1 MGDLESS
8 QKLSGVSR
16 PAEGVGGG
24 SCTEIST
31 ELIRSLTELQEL
43 EAVYERLC
51 GEEKVV
57 ERELDALLEQQNT
70 IESKMVTLHR
80 MGPNLQLIEGDAKQ
94 LAGMITFTCNLAEN
108 VSSKVRQ
115 LDLAKNRLYQAIQ
128 RADDILD
135 LKFCMDG
142 VRSALRSEDYEQA
155 AAHIHRYLCLDK
167 SVIELS
173 RQGQEVPQNKI
184 HMIPFNSLD
193 IISKSSNRLYQA
205 IQRADDILD
214 LKFCMD
220 GVRSALRSEDYEQAA
235 AHIHRYLCL
244 DKSVIELSRQGQ
256 EGSMIDA
263 NLKLLQEAEQRL
275 KAIVAEKFAIATKEG
290 DLPQVERFFKIFP
303 LLGLHEEGLSK
314 FSEYLCKQVASKA
327 EENLL
332 LVLRS
337 DMSDRRAAVIFADTL
352 TLLFEGIA
360 RIVETHQPIVETY
373 YGLGRLYT
381 LIKYLQVEC
390 DRQVEKVV
398 DKFTKQRDYQQQ
410 FRLVQNNLRNSAP
423 EKIEPR
429 ELDPILTEVTLMN
442 ARSELYLRFL
452 RKRISSDFE
461 VGDSMA
467 SEEVKQEH
475 QKCLDK
481 LLNNCLLSCT
491 MQELIGY
498 YITMEE
504 YFMRETVNKAV
515 ALDTY
520 EKGQL
525 TSSMVDDV
533 FYIVKKC
540 IGRALSSSNI
550 DCLCAMINLATR
562 ELEADFR
569 GVLSNKLRMG
579 FPATTL
585 QDIQRGVT
593 SAVNIMHSSL
603 QQGKFD
609 TKGIESTDEAKL
621 SFLELIGYYITMEEY
636 FMRET
641 VNKAV
646 ALDTYEK
653 GQLTSSMVDDV
664 FYIVKKC
671 IGRALSSSNIDC
683 LCAMINLA
691 TRELEADFRG
701 VLSNKLRMGFPA
713 TTLQDIQRGVTS
725 AVNIM
730 HSSLQQGKFDTKGIE
745 STDEAKLSFL
755 VTLNNVE
762 VCSENISTL
771 KKTLESD
778 CTKLFSQGIGGEQAQ
793 AKFDSCLSDLAAVSN
808 KFRDLL
814 QEGLAELSSTAVKPQ
829 VQPWINTFLS
839 VSHNIEEEE
848 FNDYEANDPWVQQ
861 FILNLEQ
868 QMSEFKASLSPVI
881 YDSLTSLLTSLVA
894 VELEKVVLKSSFNRL
909 GGLQFDKELR
919 SLIAYLTTVTTWTI
933 RDKFARLSQMATIL
947 NLERVTEILDYWGA
961 NSGPLTWRLTPA
973 EVRQVLALRIDF
985 RHEDIKRLRL

>member
-1 MGDLESS
+1 MRTKMADLDSPP
-8 QKLSGVSR
+8 KLSGVQPPS
-16 PAEGVGGG
+16 EGVGGG
-24 SCTEIST
+24 RCSEISA

-57 ERELDALLEQQNT
+57 ERELDALLEQQNS

-142 VRSALRSEDYEQA
+142 VQTALRNEDYEQA

-173 RQGQEVPQNKI
+173 RQGK
-184 HMIPFNSLD
+184 
-193 IISKSSNRLYQA
+193 
-205 IQRADDILD
+205 
-214 LKFCMD
+214 
-220 GVRSALRSEDYEQAA
+220 
-235 AHIHRYLCL
+235 
-244 DKSVIELSRQGQ
+244 

-303 LLGLHEEGLSK
+303 LLGLHEEGLRK

-332 LVLRS
+332 MVLGT

-373 YGLGRLYT
+373 YGPGRLYT

-398 DKFTKQRDYQQQ
+398 DKFIKQRDYHQQ
-410 FRLVQNNLRNSAP
+410 FRHVQNNLMRNSTT

-491 MQELIGY
+491 MQELIGLY
-498 YITMEE
+498 VTMEE

-540 IGRALSSSNI
+540 IGRALSSSSI
-550 DCLCAMINLATR
+550 DCLCAMINLATT
-562 ELEADFR
+562 ELESDFR
-569 GVLSNKLRMG
+569 DVLCNKLRMG
-579 FPATTL
+579 FPATTF

-609 TKGIESTDEAKL
+609 TKGIESTDK
-621 SFLELIGYYITMEEY
+621 
-636 FMRET
+636 
-641 VNKAV
+641 
-646 ALDTYEK
+646 
-653 GQLTSSMVDDV
+653 
-664 FYIVKKC
+664 
-671 IGRALSSSNIDC
+671 
-683 LCAMINLA
+683 
-691 TRELEADFRG
+691 
-701 VLSNKLRMGFPA
+701 
-713 TTLQDIQRGVTS
+713 
-725 AVNIM
+725 
-730 HSSLQQGKFDTKGIE
+730 
-745 STDEAKLSFL
+745 AKLSFL

-771 KKTLESD
+771 KKTLE
-778 CTKLFSQGIGGEQAQ
+778 
-793 AKFDSCLSDLAAVSN
+793 
-808 KFRDLL
+808 
-814 QEGLAELSSTAVKPQ
+814 EGLTELNSTAIKPQ
-829 VQPWINTFLS
+829 VQPWINSFFS

-868 QMSEFKASLSPVI
+868 QMAEFKASLSPVI
-881 YDSLTSLLTSLVA
+881 YDSLTGLMTSLVA
-894 VELEKVVLKSSFNRL
+894 VELEKVVLKSTFNRL

-947 NLERVTEILDYWGA
+947 NLERVTEILDYWGP

-985 RHEDIKRLRL
+985 RSEDIKRLRL

>member
-1 MGDLESS
+1 MRHGPCQLHP
-8 QKLSGVSR
+8 KMAAAATASGPR
-16 PAEGVGGG
+16 GEGGG
-24 SCTEIST
+24 AAASALSMERIQ
-31 ELIRSLTELQEL
+31 SLTDLAEL
-43 EAVYERLC
+43 EAAYSRLC
-51 GEEKVV
+51 EEEKVV
-57 ERELDALLEQQNT
+57 QEELDALLEQQST
-70 IESKMVTLHR
+70 IENKMVVLHR
-80 MGPNLQLIEGDAKQ
+80 MGPNLQLIEGDAQQ

-142 VRSALRSEDYEQA
+142 VQTALRNEDYEQA
-155 AAHIHRYLCLDK
+155 AAHIHRYLSLDK

-173 RQGQEVPQNKI
+173 RQGK
-184 HMIPFNSLD
+184 
-193 IISKSSNRLYQA
+193 
-205 IQRADDILD
+205 
-214 LKFCMD
+214 
-220 GVRSALRSEDYEQAA
+220 
-235 AHIHRYLCL
+235 
-244 DKSVIELSRQGQ
+244 
-256 EGSMIDA
+256 EGGIIDA

-275 KAIVAEKFAIATKEG
+275 KTIVTEKFDTAMKQG

-314 FSEYLCKQVASKA
+314 FSEYLCKQVANKA
-327 EENLL
+327 EENLQ
-332 LVLRS
+332 LVMGT

-373 YGLGRLYT
+373 YGPGRLYT
-381 LIKYLQVEC
+381 LIKHLQVEC

-398 DKFTKQRDYQQQ
+398 DKFIKERDYHRQFQQ
-410 FRLVQNNLRNSAP
+410 VQNSMMRSSSA
-423 EKIEPR
+423 EKIEP
-429 ELDPILTEVTLMN
+429 
-442 ARSELYLRFL
+442 SELYLRFI
-452 RKRISSDFE
+452 KRRIIADFE

-475 QKCLDK
+475 QKYLDK
-481 LLNNCLLSCT
+481 LLNNCLLSRT

-515 ALDTY
+515 AMDSY

-540 IGRALSSSNI
+540 IGRALSSSSI
-550 DCLCAMINLATR
+550 DCLCAMINHSTT
-562 ELEADFR
+562 ELESDFR
-569 GVLSNKLRMG
+569 EVLYNKLKQG
-579 FPATTL
+579 FPATTF
-585 QDIQRGVT
+585 QDFQRGVT

-609 TKGIESTDEAKL
+609 TKGIESTDEAK
-621 SFLELIGYYITMEEY
+621 
-636 FMRET
+636 
-641 VNKAV
+641 
-646 ALDTYEK
+646 
-653 GQLTSSMVDDV
+653 Q
-664 FYIVKKC
+664 
-671 IGRALSSSNIDC
+671 
-683 LCAMINLA
+683 
-691 TRELEADFRG
+691 
-701 VLSNKLRMGFPA
+701 
-713 TTLQDIQRGVTS
+713 
-725 AVNIM
+725 
-730 HSSLQQGKFDTKGIE
+730 
-745 STDEAKLSFL
+745 SFL

-762 VCSENISTL
+762 VCSENIMTL

-778 CTKLFSQGIGGEQAQ
+778 CSKLLSQGFGGEQAQ
-793 AKFDSCLSDLAAVSN
+793 AKIDSCLSDMAAVSN

-814 QEGLAELSSTAVKPQ
+814 QEGLSELNSTAIKPQ
-829 VQPWINTFLS
+829 VKPWINLFLS

-848 FNDYEANDPWVQQ
+848 FSDYEANDPWVQQ

-868 QMSEFKASLSPVI
+868 QMTEFKAGLSPVI
-881 YDSLTSLLTSLVA
+881 YDTLTGLMTSLIA
-894 VELEKVVLKSSFNRL
+894 IELEKVLLKSTFSRL
-909 GGLQFDKELR
+909 GGLQFDRELR

-947 NLERVTEILDYWGA
+947 NLERVTEILDYWGP
-961 NSGPLTWRLTPA
+961 NSGPLTWRLTPV

-985 RHEDIKRLRL
+985 RSEDIKRLRL

>member
-1 MGDLESS
+1 MGTKMADFDSP
-8 QKLSGVSR
+8 QKLSGVPS
-16 PAEGVGGG
+16 PPEGVGGG
-24 SCTEIST
+24 SCSEIST

-142 VRSALRSEDYEQA
+142 VQTALRNEDYEQA

-173 RQGQEVPQNKI
+173 RQGK
-184 HMIPFNSLD
+184 
-193 IISKSSNRLYQA
+193 
-205 IQRADDILD
+205 
-214 LKFCMD
+214 
-220 GVRSALRSEDYEQAA
+220 
-235 AHIHRYLCL
+235 
-244 DKSVIELSRQGQ
+244 

-275 KAIVAEKFAIATKEG
+275 KAIVTEKFAVATKEG

-332 LVLRS
+332 LVLGT

-373 YGLGRLYT
+373 YGPGRLYT

-398 DKFTKQRDYQQQ
+398 DKFIKQRDYQQQ
-410 FRLVQNNLRNSAP
+410 FRHVQSNLMRNSTS

-491 MQELIGY
+491 MQELIGL

-540 IGRALSSSNI
+540 IGRALSSSSI
-550 DCLCAMINLATR
+550 DCLCAMINLATT
-562 ELEADFR
+562 ELESDFR
-569 GVLSNKLRMG
+569 DVLCHKLRMG

-593 SAVNIMHSSL
+593 SAVS
-603 QQGKFD
+603 
-609 TKGIESTDEAKL
+609 
-621 SFLELIGYYITMEEY
+621 
-636 FMRET
+636 
-641 VNKAV
+641 
-646 ALDTYEK
+646 
-653 GQLTSSMVDDV
+653 
-664 FYIVKKC
+664 
-671 IGRALSSSNIDC
+671 
-683 LCAMINLA
+683 
-691 TRELEADFRG
+691 
-701 VLSNKLRMGFPA
+701 
-713 TTLQDIQRGVTS
+713 
-725 AVNIM
+725 IM

-793 AKFDSCLSDLAAVSN
+793 AKFDSCLSDLAAVSS

-814 QEGLAELSSTAVKPQ
+814 QEGLAELNSTAIKPQ

-848 FNDYEANDPWVQQ
+848 FSDYEANDPWVQQ

-868 QMSEFKASLSPVI
+868 QMAEFKAGLSPVI
-881 YDSLTSLLTSLVA
+881 YDSLTSLMTSLVA
-894 VELEKVVLKSSFNRL
+894 VELEKVVLKSTFNRL

-985 RHEDIKRLRL
+985 RSEDIKRLRL

>member
-1 MGDLESS
+1 MVTDMADLKSP
-8 QKLSGVSR
+8 QKLLGV
-16 PAEGVGGG
+16 PPPPEGAGGG
-24 SCTEIST
+24 RCSEISF

-70 IESKMVTLHR
+70 VESKMVTLHR

-94 LAGMITFTCNLAEN
+94 LAGMITFTCSLAEN

-142 VRSALRSEDYEQA
+142 VQTALRNEDYEQA

-173 RQGQEVPQNKI
+173 RQGK
-184 HMIPFNSLD
+184 
-193 IISKSSNRLYQA
+193 
-205 IQRADDILD
+205 
-214 LKFCMD
+214 
-220 GVRSALRSEDYEQAA
+220 
-235 AHIHRYLCL
+235 
-244 DKSVIELSRQGQ
+244 

-275 KAIVAEKFAIATKEG
+275 KAIVTEKFAIATKEG

-303 LLGLHEEGLSK
+303 LLGLHEDGLSK

-332 LVLRS
+332 LVLGT
-337 DMSDRRAAVIFADTL
+337 DMSDRRAAIIFADTL

-373 YGLGRLYT
+373 YGPGRLYT

-398 DKFTKQRDYQQQ
+398 DKFIKQRNYHQQ
-410 FRLVQNNLRNSAP
+410 FRHVQNNLRNSAT

-442 ARSELYLRFL
+442 ARSELYLSFL
-452 RKRISSDFE
+452 RKRISCDFE

-491 MQELIGY
+491 MQELIGL

-540 IGRALSSSNI
+540 IGRALSSSSI
-550 DCLCAMINLATR
+550 DCLCAMINLATT
-562 ELEADFR
+562 ELESDFR
-569 GVLSNKLRMG
+569 DVLCNKLRVG
-579 FPATTL
+579 FPATT
-585 QDIQRGVT
+585 
-593 SAVNIMHSSL
+593 
-603 QQGKFD
+603 F
-609 TKGIESTDEAKL
+609 
-621 SFLELIGYYITMEEY
+621 
-636 FMRET
+636 
-641 VNKAV
+641 
-646 ALDTYEK
+646 
-653 GQLTSSMVDDV
+653 
-664 FYIVKKC
+664 
-671 IGRALSSSNIDC
+671 
-683 LCAMINLA
+683 
-691 TRELEADFRG
+691 
-701 VLSNKLRMGFPA
+701 
-713 TTLQDIQRGVTS
+713 QDIQRGVTS

-762 VCSENISTL
+762 ICSENISTL

-814 QEGLAELSSTAVKPQ
+814 QEGLTELNNTAIKPQ

-868 QMSEFKASLSPVI
+868 QMAEFKASLSPVI
-881 YDSLTSLLTSLVA
+881 YDNLTSLMTSFVA
-894 VELEKVVLKSSFNRL
+894 AELERVVLKSTFNRL

-985 RHEDIKRLRL
+985 RSEDIKRLRL

>member
-1 MGDLESS
+1 MGTKMADFDSP
-8 QKLSGVSR
+8 QKLSGV
-16 PAEGVGGG
+16 PPPEGMGGG
-24 SCTEIST
+24 RCSEIST

-80 MGPNLQLIEGDAKQ
+80 MG
-94 LAGMITFTCNLAEN
+94 
-108 VSSKVRQ
+108 KVRQ

-142 VRSALRSEDYEQA
+142 VQTALRNEDYEQA

-173 RQGQEVPQNKI
+173 RQGK
-184 HMIPFNSLD
+184 
-193 IISKSSNRLYQA
+193 
-205 IQRADDILD
+205 
-214 LKFCMD
+214 
-220 GVRSALRSEDYEQAA
+220 
-235 AHIHRYLCL
+235 
-244 DKSVIELSRQGQ
+244 

-275 KAIVAEKFAIATKEG
+275 KAIVTEKFAIATKEG

-332 LVLRS
+332 LVLGT

-373 YGLGRLYT
+373 YGPGRLYT

-398 DKFTKQRDYQQQ
+398 DKFIKQRDYHQQ
-410 FRLVQNNLRNSAP
+410 FRHVQNSLMRNSTT
-423 EKIEPR
+423 EKREPR

-491 MQELIGY
+491 MQELIGF

-540 IGRALSSSNI
+540 IGRALSSSSI
-550 DCLCAMINLATR
+550 DCLCAMINLATT
-562 ELEADFR
+562 ELESDFR
-569 GVLSNKLRMG
+569 DVL
-579 FPATTL
+579 
-585 QDIQRGVT
+585 
-593 SAVNIMHSSL
+593 
-603 QQGKFD
+603 
-609 TKGIESTDEAKL
+609 
-621 SFLELIGYYITMEEY
+621 
-636 FMRET
+636 
-641 VNKAV
+641 
-646 ALDTYEK
+646 
-653 GQLTSSMVDDV
+653 
-664 FYIVKKC
+664 C
-671 IGRALSSSNIDC
+671 
-683 LCAMINLA
+683 
-691 TRELEADFRG
+691 
-701 VLSNKLRMGFPA
+701 NKLRMGFPA

-793 AKFDSCLSDLAAVSN
+793 AKFDSCLSDLAAVSS

-814 QEGLAELSSTAVKPQ
+814 QEGLTELNSTAIKPQ
-829 VQPWINTFLS
+829 
-839 VSHNIEEEE
+839 EE

-868 QMSEFKASLSPVI
+868 QMAEFKASLSPVI
-881 YDSLTSLLTSLVA
+881 YDSLTGLMTSLIA
-894 VELEKVVLKSSFNRL
+894 VELERVVLKSTFNRL

-973 EVRQVLALRIDF
+973 EVRQVLALRMDF
-985 RHEDIKRLRL
+985 RSEDIKRLRL

>member
-1 MGDLESS
+1 MAAATA
-8 QKLSGVSR
+8 SGLR
-16 PAEGVGGG
+16 GEGGIAAA
-24 SCTEIST
+24 SALTMERIQ
-31 ELIRSLTELQEL
+31 SLTDLAEL
-43 EAVYERLC
+43 EAAYSRLC
-51 GEEKVV
+51 EEEKVV
-57 ERELDALLEQQNT
+57 QEELDALLEQQST
-70 IESKMVTLHR
+70 IENKMVVLHR
-80 MGPNLQLIEGDAKQ
+80 MGPNLQLIEGDAQQ

-142 VRSALRSEDYEQA
+142 VQTALRNEDYEQA
-155 AAHIHRYLCLDK
+155 AAHIHRYLSLDK

-173 RQGQEVPQNKI
+173 RQGK
-184 HMIPFNSLD
+184 
-193 IISKSSNRLYQA
+193 
-205 IQRADDILD
+205 
-214 LKFCMD
+214 
-220 GVRSALRSEDYEQAA
+220 
-235 AHIHRYLCL
+235 
-244 DKSVIELSRQGQ
+244 
-256 EGSMIDA
+256 EGGIIDA
-263 NLKLLQEAEQRL
+263 NLKLLQEAEQCL
-275 KAIVAEKFAIATKEG
+275 KTIVTEKFDTAMKQG

-314 FSEYLCKQVASKA
+314 FSEYLCKQVANKA
-327 EENLL
+327 EENLQ
-332 LVLRS
+332 LVMGT

-373 YGLGRLYT
+373 YGPGRLYT
-381 LIKYLQVEC
+381 LIKHLQVEC

-398 DKFTKQRDYQQQ
+398 DKFIKERDYHRQFQQ
-410 FRLVQNNLRNSAP
+410 VQNSMMRSSSA

-442 ARSELYLRFL
+442 ARSELYLRFI
-452 RKRISSDFE
+452 KRRIIADFE

-475 QKCLDK
+475 QKYLDK
-481 LLNNCLLSCT
+481 LLNNCLLSRT

-515 ALDTY
+515 AMDSY

-540 IGRALSSSNI
+540 IGRALSSSSI
-550 DCLCAMINLATR
+550 DCLCAMINHSTT
-562 ELEADFR
+562 ELESDFR
-569 GVLSNKLRMG
+569 EVLYNKLKQG
-579 FPATTL
+579 FPATTF
-585 QDIQRGVT
+585 QDFQRGVT

-609 TKGIESTDEAKL
+609 TKGIESTDEAK
-621 SFLELIGYYITMEEY
+621 
-636 FMRET
+636 
-641 VNKAV
+641 
-646 ALDTYEK
+646 
-653 GQLTSSMVDDV
+653 Q
-664 FYIVKKC
+664 
-671 IGRALSSSNIDC
+671 
-683 LCAMINLA
+683 
-691 TRELEADFRG
+691 
-701 VLSNKLRMGFPA
+701 
-713 TTLQDIQRGVTS
+713 
-725 AVNIM
+725 
-730 HSSLQQGKFDTKGIE
+730 
-745 STDEAKLSFL
+745 SFL

-762 VCSENISTL
+762 VCSENIMTL

-778 CTKLFSQGIGGEQAQ
+778 CSKLLSQGFGGEQAQ
-793 AKFDSCLSDLAAVSN
+793 AKIDSCLSDMAAVSN

-814 QEGLAELSSTAVKPQ
+814 QE
-829 VQPWINTFLS
+829 
-839 VSHNIEEEE
+839 E
-848 FNDYEANDPWVQQ
+848 FSDYEANDPWVQQ

-868 QMSEFKASLSPVI
+868 QMTEFKAGLSPVI
-881 YDSLTSLLTSLVA
+881 YDTLTGLMTSLIA
-894 VELEKVVLKSSFNRL
+894 IELEKVLLKSTFSRL

-947 NLERVTEILDYWGA
+947 NLERVMEILDYWGP

-985 RHEDIKRLRL
+985 RSEDIKRLRL

>member
-1 MGDLESS
+1 MAAPGTAGASGAGLRDAAAKGGLRGGPSASASLSMEEIRALTDL
-8 QKLSGVSR
+8 
-16 PAEGVGGG
+16 P
-24 SCTEIST
+24 
-31 ELIRSLTELQEL
+31 EL
-43 EAVYERLC
+43 EAAYSRLC
-51 GEEKVV
+51 AEEKTV
-57 ERELDALLEQQNT
+57 EEELETLLEQQGT
-70 IESKMVTLHR
+70 IESKMATLHR
-80 MGPNLQLIEGDAKQ
+80 MGPNLLLIEGDAKQ

-142 VRSALRSEDYEQA
+142 VQSALRNEDYEQA
-155 AAHIHRYLCLDK
+155 AAHIHRYLSLDK

-173 RQGQEVPQNKI
+173 RQG
-184 HMIPFNSLD
+184 
-193 IISKSSNRLYQA
+193 R
-205 IQRADDILD
+205 
-214 LKFCMD
+214 
-220 GVRSALRSEDYEQAA
+220 
-235 AHIHRYLCL
+235 
-244 DKSVIELSRQGQ
+244 
-256 EGSMIDA
+256 EGSIIDA

-275 KAIVAEKFAIATKEG
+275 KTIVTEKFDMATEQA

-314 FSEYLCKQVASKA
+314 FSEYLCKQVANKA
-327 EENLL
+327 EENLQ
-332 LVLRS
+332 LVMKT
-337 DMSDRRAAVIFADTL
+337 DMTDRRAAVIFADTL

-360 RIVETHQPIVETY
+360 RVVETHQPIVETY
-373 YGLGRLYT
+373 YGPGRLYT
-381 LIKYLQVEC
+381 LIKHLQAEC
-390 DRQVEKVV
+390 DRQVEKTV
-398 DKFTKQRDYQQQ
+398 DKFIQQRDYHRQ
-410 FRLVQNNLRNSAP
+410 FQHVQNSMMRSSVA

-452 RKRISSDFE
+452 RRRITSDFE
-461 VGDSMA
+461 VADSLA

-481 LLNNCLLSCT
+481 LLNHCLLSCA

-515 ALDTY
+515 AMDTC

-540 IGRALSSSNI
+540 IGRALSSSSI
-550 DCLCAMINLATR
+550 DCLCAMINHAIT
-562 ELEADFR
+562 ELESDF
-569 GVLSNKLRMG
+569 GEVLCNKLKTG
-579 FPATTL
+579 FPATTF
-585 QDIQRGVT
+585 QDFQRGVT
-593 SAVNIMHSSL
+593 SAVSLMHSSL

-609 TKGIESTDEAKL
+609 TKGIESMDEAK
-621 SFLELIGYYITMEEY
+621 
-636 FMRET
+636 
-641 VNKAV
+641 
-646 ALDTYEK
+646 
-653 GQLTSSMVDDV
+653 Q
-664 FYIVKKC
+664 
-671 IGRALSSSNIDC
+671 
-683 LCAMINLA
+683 
-691 TRELEADFRG
+691 
-701 VLSNKLRMGFPA
+701 
-713 TTLQDIQRGVTS
+713 
-725 AVNIM
+725 
-730 HSSLQQGKFDTKGIE
+730 
-745 STDEAKLSFL
+745 SFL

-762 VCSENISTL
+762 ACSENILTL

-778 CTKLFSQGIGGEQAQ
+778 CAKLLSQGFGGEQAQ
-793 AKFDSCLSDLAAVSN
+793 AKVDSCFSDMTGVSS

-814 QEGLAELSSTAVKPQ
+814 QEGLNELTNSAIKPQ
-829 VQPWINTFLS
+829 VKPWINLFLS

-868 QMSEFKASLSPVI
+868 QMAEFKAGLSPVI
-881 YDSLTSLLTSLVA
+881 YDSLSSLMTSLIA
-894 VELEKVVLKSSFNRL
+894 VELEKVVLKSTFSRL

-947 NLERVTEILDYWGA
+947 NLERVTEILDYWGP

-973 EVRQVLALRIDF
+973 EVRQVLALRMDF
-985 RHEDIKRLRL
+985 RSEDIKRLRL